1 MRSSNISDIINDI
14 SELEKRLI
22 NSNYSQKRLAQK
34 PNLDA
39 EHIYDCIRVNAMKKQ
54 PKFSKSFNNLE

>member
-14 SELEKRLI
+14 SELEKRFI
-22 NSNYSQKRLAQK
+22 SSVYSQKCVAPK

-39 EHIYDCIRVNAMKKQ
+39 ELIYDSIRVNAMKKQ
-54 PKFSKSFNNLE
+54 PKFSKSLNNLE